1 MSARGFGPDLRKGD
15 CAALTILNMQVT
27 STLLVA
33 QAGGSQI
40 VMDRVDPRGCC
51 SLGEG

>member
-1 MSARGFGPDLRKGD
+1 MLVRARRLGPELRKGD

-33 QAGGSQI
+33 QAGGVQF
-40 VMDRVDPRGCC
+40 VMDRIDPVGIAD
-51 SLGEG
+51 